1 MTLEFSK
8 VTSILAIIPVKS
20 GSAERLLSCCEQ
32 YGQDNINISD
42 NATGE
47 IAFFGKFL
55 ILVDRVDC

>member
-32 YGQDNINISD
+32 YGQDN
-42 NATGE
+42 
-47 IAFFGKFL
+47 
-55 ILVDRVDC
+55 